1 MKDIVILGAGNVGT
15 HLGKAFHEAGM
26 PVVQVYNRTLGP
38 ANSLAELLGCA
49 CTDNLEDLTGKASL
63 YVITVTDDA
72 IGEVAA
78 RFPFRDRM
86 LVHTSGTTNM
96 HVLKSG
102 SAQYGVF
109 YPLQTFSK
117 EIPVDFRRVPLCL
130 EASDTSC
137 RDLLEDIA
145 GKLTGRVIWID
156 SEKRRFI
163 HVAAVF
169 ACNFVNHMYH
179 LAEEILR
186 EHDLPFDLLHP
197 LIEETARKAM
207 TDKPGNVQTGPA
219 RRNNQEVIRA
229 HLGMLSAMPAFKE
242 LYGQI
247 SDSIRKKYASD

>member
-1 MKDIVILGAGNVGT
+1 MEGIVILGAGNVGT
-15 HLGKAFHEAGM
+15 HLGKAFHEAGI

-49 CTDNLEDLTGKASL
+49 CTDNMEDLTGKASL
-63 YVITVTDDA
+63 YVIAVTDDA
-72 IGEVAA
+72 IRDVAA
-78 RFPFRDRM
+78 RFPFRDRL

-102 SAQYGVF
+102 SSQYGVF
-109 YPLQTFSK
+109 YPLQTFSE
-117 EIPVDFRRVPLCL
+117 EIPVDFSRVPLCL
-130 EASDTSC
+130 EASDNPC
-137 RDLLEDIA
+137 KDLLENIA
-145 GKLTGRVIWID
+145 GKLTEKVIWID

-186 EHDLPFDLLHP
+186 DHDLPFELLHP

-207 TDKPGNVQTGPA
+207 MDNPGNVQTGPA

-229 HLGMLSAMPAFKE
+229 HLDMLSAMPACKE
-242 LYGQI
+242 LYVHI
-247 SDSIRKKYASD
+247 SEDIRRKYATD